1 MKMPP
6 PDKAKLEALPAVSVN
21 AERLCALIDTAITV
35 VDEETEALQAQK
47 GAELARLSDRKG
59 QALVGLSRWL
69 QLRSPFE
76 GQEFIRQRL
85 EALRLSVERN
95 QRVLQVQIEA
105 VSHVAQMIMRA
116 VEAERS
122 DGTYCQPRPPYGEY

>member
-6 PDKAKLEALPAVSVN
+6 PDKAKLEALPAASGN
-21 AERLCALIDTAITV
+21 ADRLCALIDTAITV
-35 VDEETEALQAQK
+35 VDEETEALQAQN

-76 GQEFIRQRL
+76 GQELVRQRL
-85 EALRLSVERN
+85 EALRSSVERN
-95 QRVLQVQIEA
+95 QRVLQVQMEA

-122 DGTYCQPRPPYGEY
+122 DGTYCQPRPSYGEY